1 MTDFES
7 NMEEFQKVIEV
18 IEKLRDELN
27 ALAVNAKLA
36 LETITE
42 LKKERDECIKD
53 IKDAAERWDN
63 V

>member
-7 NMEEFQKVIEV
+7 NMEEFHKVIEV